1 MAEVEWAETLR
12 IVLPASCFF
21 STKCGQKWPFC
32 QHLLANLGLFICK
45 RDNRPTAQIK
55 SAANL
60 VVAAADLTVVVGL
73 PLALVFCV
81 DTYRRHVCHN
91 TTLMDANLPLDT
103 LLGTNGCCQT
113 TSQQKDMSLPEPSV
127 SFFTAKT
134 ALVLAGVWLV
144 YKLLEAAYNVSP
156 LHPLSHVPGPKLAA
170 ATYLPEFY
178 HDVVL
183 FGRYTNQIRR
193 MHEQY
198 GEWF

>member
-1 MAEVEWAETLR
+1 
-12 IVLPASCFF
+12 
-21 STKCGQKWPFC
+21 
-32 QHLLANLGLFICK
+32 
-45 RDNRPTAQIK
+45 
-55 SAANL
+55 
-60 VVAAADLTVVVGL
+60 
-73 PLALVFCV
+73 
-81 DTYRRHVCHN
+81 
-91 TTLMDANLPLDT
+91 
-103 LLGTNGCCQT
+103 
-113 TSQQKDMSLPEPSV
+113 MSLPEPSV

-144 YKLLEAAYNVSP
+144 YKLLELAYNVSP

-198 GEWF
+198 GPIVRINPNEVHCNDANFADEIYAVAGHKRDKPVHQINGSALGQAGFGTVDHDVHRLRRIPLAKFFSRSMIARLEGDIQGQVQKLCDKLLAQSGK